1 MQILILAGTSDATAL
16 VHHLA
21 GHAAIRAQ
29 VSLAGRT
36 KDPELPDLPH
46 RIGGFGGI
54 DGLVHHLRAE
64 NIDALV
70 DATHP
75 FATSMTANAVA
86 AVRQAGIPMAI
97 LRRPE
102 WTPTDGD
109 HWLPVPDLE
118 AAADTLRDLGRRVLV
133 TTGRQG
139 LTAFERAPDKH
150 YVIRTID
157 PPEPP
162 PALPDAVYLQARG
175 PFRPE
180 EEHALL
186 AEHDIEVMV
195 SKASGGDATCAKLGA
210 ARDRGIPVIMVQR
223 PPEPTG
229 VPAFTRAADVV
240 RWLEGLAG

>member
-1 MQILILAGTSDATAL
+1 MQVLILAGTSEATS
-16 VHHLA
+16 LA
-21 GHAAIRAQ
+21 RQLDDHPTIQAQ

-36 KDPELPDLPH
+36 RAPEVPDLPH
-46 RIGGFGGI
+46 RIGGFGGV
-54 DGLVHHLRAE
+54 DGLAQYLREAR
-64 NIDALV
+64 IDALV

-75 FATSMTANAVA
+75 FAATMTANAVA
-86 AVRQAGIPMAI
+86 AARATEIPLAI

-102 WTPTDGD
+102 WQPRPDD

-118 AAADTLRDLGRRVLV
+118 AAADTLRELGHRVLV

-139 LTAFERAPDKH
+139 LAAFQRTPDKH

-175 PFRPE
+175 PFRLDE
-180 EEHALL
+180 ETALL
-186 AEHDIEVMV
+186 DAHGIDVMV

-210 ARDRGIPVIMVQR
+210 ARARGIPVVMVQR
-223 PPEPTG
+223 PPEPQG
-229 VPAFTRAADVV
+229 VPAFSEAADVV
-240 RWLEGLAG
+240 RWLEGHG